1 MRTII
6 TIFAVTASILVTVI
20 PASAQQVLTLKD
32 CKEMA
37 VQNNNDLKEANQKA
51 VISGIDKK
59 IAASYYYPK
68 IQALGTYQWNDKN
81 LPLVSSGTLDAL
93 GAVEQALGIT
103 NGLSNLLLLDIQN
116 VYAGLVSL
124 EQPLFVGGKIVA
136 SNKMAEYA
144 KMLAEVQ
151 IEQTAQE
158 VEVSIEQA
166 YWQIVSIACKKALAE
181 GYSALLRRMSE
192 DTDELMKEGFATV
205 SDSLSVKVKCNEA
218 DMMLVK
224 ATNGLALSKMLL
236 CQRIGLPLDSD
247 IVLADEAAADIP
259 EPEVTAMM
267 SMDEILSRR
276 PEMRSLELAEK
287 IYDRK
292 VAVARADMMPVLAAT
307 ANFLYSN
314 PSINDGFKNEFG
326 GRFAAGLVLK
336 IPIFHGTEA
345 LQKTRKAKAEAQ
357 LINIRMNEAREK
369 ITLQV
374 SQSRRLL
381 DEALSKMMMARSQA
395 LTAEENLRAA
405 NEGYAEGV
413 ISATVLMAAQ
423 TAWLQARSQLI
434 ETSVELQM
442 ADINLA
448 KAEGRL

>member
-1 MRTII
+1 MRKII
-6 TIFAVTASILVTVI
+6 DIFTVTALIMVTVV
-20 PASAQQVLTLKD
+20 PASAQRVLSLKE

-68 IQALGTYQWNDKN
+68 IQALGTYQWNDKK
-81 LPLVSSGTLDAL
+81 LPLVSSQFLDVINAL
-93 GAVEQALGIT
+93 DV
-103 NGLSNLLLLDIQN
+103 LSIGVADHLVFDIQN
-116 VYAGLVSL
+116 VYAGLVTL

-136 SNKMAEYA
+136 SNQMAEYA
-144 KMLAEVQ
+144 RQLAEVQ
-151 IEQTAQE
+151 CEQTAQE
-158 VEVSIEQA
+158 VEVTIERA

-181 GYSALLRRMSE
+181 GYSALLHRMQE
-192 DTDELMKEGFATV
+192 ETNVLMEEGFATR
-205 SDSLSVKVKCNEA
+205 SDSLSVRVKCNEA
-218 DMMLVK
+218 DMMLTR
-224 ATNGLALSKMLL
+224 AANGLALSKMLL
-236 CQRIGLPLDSD
+236 CQQIGLPLESE
-247 IVLADEAAADIP
+247 IVLADEADAEIP
-259 EPEVTAMM
+259 EPELTAAM
-267 SMDEILSRR
+267 SMEEILSRR
-276 PEMRSLELAEK
+276 PEMRSLELAGK

-314 PSINDGFKNEFG
+314 PSMNDGFQKQFG
-326 GRFAAGLVLK
+326 GRFGAGLVLK

-345 LQKTRKAKAEAQ
+345 LQKTKKAKAEAE
-357 LINIRMNEAREK
+357 LISIKMNEAREK

-374 SQSRRLL
+374 AQNRRLL
-381 DEALSKMMMARSQA
+381 DEACAKLIMARSQS
-395 LTAEENLRAA
+395 LDAEENLRAA
-405 NEGYAEGV
+405 NEGYIEGV

-434 ETSVELQM
+434 ETSVELQV